1 MGMRWSPCTAASEA
15 DGGDPPPSPRSG
27 HSATLVGGD
36 RVVVFGGLHGK
47 HFCGDTVVFDVT
59 LARWFRPRA
68 AAVGGPGPR
77 AFHCAVAV
85 DKELYVFCGRTGRT
99 QHGDA
104 WALDTETWS
113 WTDLSRRFPSSAPVA
128 PRDFGTASRV
138 PNTPRILLFGGF
150 DGARWLNDTNVL
162 DTTTGV
168 WRRLVVPVAP
178 GPRSGHAMAAV
189 ERRLLVFGGQAPN
202 GTLCGDLWALRGV
215 EPSTSDPST
224 PAHAQTLPALDDAA
238 GAPRWTRLQLRGV
251 PPSPRTGH
259 AVVAVGHRV
268 VVFGGHGDDG
278 WLVKQQVYYDDA
290 HCVDRATGRWRK
302 MRVEPHPDAGSPSPR
317 AFHALARVD
326 DTRLLLVGGFDGDA
340 ALSDAWWL
348 HLDGDDE
355 EGGAGEEK
363 PSAPS
368 APSAPSSGGLF
379 GGSPF
384 GGLGA
389 PMGAAVGAAA
399 AGGVSRLF
407 AGFGVGSPPT
417 GGFAGFGGFGARNE
431 TRGDGSAASGPFGS
445 PAATGRDGGGGG
457 GGRSRDGVDGSLR
470 ANENTASTSETS
482 AAKLTLARVLASIE
496 RRGAEEDEYPSMGEE
511 GTREFFASC
520 DPEDLRLGDA
530 RAALEEYRRAVS
542 AQGLGVPKPDAGEG
556 EGDGRE
562 GTPHAR
568 GRFMHVAPESLRM
581 GDVPAMM
588 AELQGALIAEAPGR
602 RETS

>member
-1 MGMRWSPCTAASEA
+1 MSASVVALAVALQIDMRWSPCTAASEA
-15 DGGDPPPSPRSG
+15 DGGEPPPSPRSG

-59 LARWFRPRA
+59 LERWFRPRA

-215 EPSTSDPST
+215 EPSTSDPSI
-224 PAHAQTLPALDDAA
+224 PAHAQTFPALDDAA

-259 AVVAVGHRV
+259 AVVAAGHRV

-278 WLVKQQVYYDDA
+278 WLVKQQVYYNDA

-326 DTRLLLVGGFDGDA
+326 DARLLLIGGFDGDA
-340 ALSDAWWL
+340 ALRDAWWL
-348 HLDGDDE
+348 HLDGDDDE
-355 EGGAGEEK
+355 PDVGGAGSEGS
-363 PSAPS
+363 SA
-368 APSAPSSGGLF
+368 SGSLLGK
-379 GGSPF
+379 SPF

-389 PMGAAVGAAA
+389 PMGAAVSAAA

-407 AGFGVGSPPT
+407 ERFGVGSPETT
-417 GGFAGFGGFGARNE
+417 GGFVGLGGFGAR
-431 TRGDGSAASGPFGS
+431 GDGREVRFGRAEPSPTGPFG
-445 PAATGRDGGGGG
+445 RDRDTS
-457 GGRSRDGVDGSLR
+457 RS
-470 ANENTASTSETS
+470 ANEKTASTSKPS
-482 AAKLTLARVLASIE
+482 AATLARVLASIE
-496 RRGAEEDEYPSMGEE
+496 RRGAEEDAYPSMGEE

-520 DPEDLRLGDA
+520 DFEDLRLGDA

-542 AQGLGVPKPDAGEG
+542 AQGLGVPEPD
-556 EGDGRE
+556 EGDGGE
-562 GTPHAR
+562 GVESAPAR

-588 AELQGALIAEAPGR
+588 AELQGALIAEAPGIGAKD
-602 RETS
+602 

>member
-1 MGMRWSPCTAASEA
+1 M
-15 DGGDPPPSPRSG
+15 
-27 HSATLVGGD
+27 
-36 RVVVFGGLHGK
+36 
-47 HFCGDTVVFDVT
+47 
-59 LARWFRPRA
+59 
-68 AAVGGPGPR
+68 
-77 AFHCAVAV
+77 AV

-215 EPSTSDPST
+215 EPSTSDPSI
-224 PAHAQTLPALDDAA
+224 PAHAQTFPALDDAPA

-259 AVVAVGHRV
+259 AVVAAGHRV

-317 AFHALARVD
+317 AFHGARPRRRRQTPPHRRLRRRRRAPRRVVAPPRRRRRR
-326 DTRLLLVGGFDGDA
+326 TRRRGRGVGGVVGVGKS
-340 ALSDAWWL
+340 L
-348 HLDGDDE
+348 
-355 EGGAGEEK
+355 GEK
-363 PSAPS
+363 S
-368 APSAPSSGGLF
+368 LRRTR
-379 GGSPF
+379 
-384 GGLGA
+384 A
-389 PMGAAVGAAA
+389 PMGAAVSAAA

-407 AGFGVGSPPT
+407 ERFGVGSPETT
-417 GGFAGFGGFGARNE
+417 GGFVGLGGFGAR
-431 TRGDGSAASGPFGS
+431 GDGREVRFGRAEPSPTGPFG
-445 PAATGRDGGGGG
+445 RDRDTS
-457 GGRSRDGVDGSLR
+457 RS
-470 ANENTASTSETS
+470 ANEKTASTSKPS
-482 AAKLTLARVLASIE
+482 AATLARVLASIE
-496 RRGAEEDEYPSMGEE
+496 RRGAEEDAYPSMGEE

-520 DPEDLRLGDA
+520 DFEDLRLGDA

-542 AQGLGVPKPDAGEG
+542 AQGLGVPEPD
-556 EGDGRE
+556 EGDGGE
-562 GTPHAR
+562 GVESAPAR

-588 AELQGALIAEAPGR
+588 AELQGALIAEAPGIGR
-602 RETS
+602 KRTI